1 MYKIFKKKDRMT
13 SAVSKLVDALT
24 FRKQKNEMRY
34 IKITTFFI
42 CLMFSIQSISSQSI
56 DQIRNADIDSYSDS
70 QIASYWNKAQQQG
83 YNLEQLELIAKSKG
97 MSSAK
102 FMKLKNRI
110 LNLNTITKTESSS
123 DVASSEAS
131 GLETFGLDGSESKK
145 DIEKTELFG
154 YDFFKNPS
162 ISFTPNLN
170 LATPTN
176 YQLGPGDELLIDIW
190 GASENNYRKK
200 VTKEGAIRIE
210 GIGPIY
216 VSGLS
221 IEKATTKIISYLK
234 KIYNGIGAANNSY
247 NKVYAEVSL
256 AGVRTVQVS
265 MIGEVKVP
273 GSYSLNAL
281 STVLNALYAA
291 GGPTENGSFR
301 NIKVIRGGKEFSQFD
316 IYQYL
321 LKGSQKGN
329 IFLQDQDIIYVET
342 YRSKIEVTGEVK
354 RSGIYEL
361 KQDENIQDLITYFS
375 GFTSSAYKER
385 LLIERVNGKEKVVSE
400 VLLEQQKDFAMQDG
414 DKLIVGKI
422 NDRYSNKVSI
432 EGAVYRP
439 GNYELTKDLTVSGLL
454 GKASGIKENAFLE
467 RGLIYREINEVEQ
480 EVVSFSVKE
489 ILENKAEI
497 TLQREDR
504 VYIFDKTTLKEAA
517 NVSINGAINA
527 PQSIPFVENMT
538 VEDLVAISGGFK
550 EGADTSIIDISRRLN
565 DGNFAS
571 ISQDIRYE
579 STSTLENKNEKVY
592 LKPFDIV
599 SVRYEKGYSIQIKVS
614 LKGEVSYPGEYAITT
629 KDERI
634 SDLIDKAGGL
644 SPYAYIQGATLYRK
658 KYYIEKK
665 LQDELLETISENDS
679 LVEIDNQESFKIGIK
694 LTEILKEGGK
704 GSFYDLILEEGDEL
718 FIPSQR
724 QTVEIQG
731 EVLLPSMVRF
741 EKSKTLKSYI
751 DKSGGYSEFAKSDDV
766 YVIYANG
773 DIKATKSFLFFK
785 KYPKLEPGAVILVP
799 KKSEKTRMSIQ
810 EILGIT
816 TTLGTLALLINSLK
830 TP

>member
-13 SAVSKLVDALT
+13 SADSKLVDTLT
-24 FRKQKNEMRY
+24 SRKQKNEMRY

-83 YNLEQLELIAKSKG
+83 YSLEQLELIAKSKG

-123 DVASSEAS
+123 DVTSSETYE
-131 GLETFGLDGSESKK
+131 LETFGLDGSESKK
-145 DIEKTELFG
+145 DIEQNDLFG

-170 LATPTN
+170 LATPTT

-221 IEKATTKIISYLK
+221 IEKAKTKIISYLK

-247 NKVYAEVSL
+247 NKVYTEVSL
-256 AGVRTVQVS
+256 MGVRTVQVS

-414 DKLIVGKI
+414 DKLIVGEI

-467 RGLIYREINEVEQ
+467 KGLIYREINEVEQ
-480 EVVSFSVKE
+480 EVVSFSLKE
-489 ILENKAEI
+489 ILENKADI

-504 VYIFDKTTLKEAA
+504 VYIFDKTTLKEATTI
-517 NVSINGAINA
+517 SINGAINK
-527 PQSIPFVENMT
+527 PGSIPFVENMT

-634 SDLIDKAGGL
+634 SDLIEKAGGL
-644 SPYAYIQGATLYRK
+644 SPYAYIKGATLYRK
-658 KYYIEKK
+658 KSDIEKK

-679 LVEIDNQESFKIGIK
+679 LVEIDNQESFKIGIN

-704 GSFYDLILEEGDEL
+704 GSSYDLILEKGDEL

-731 EVLLPSMVRF
+731 EVLLPSLVRY
-741 EKSKTLKSYI
+741 EKKKTLKSYI

-766 YVIYANG
+766 YVVYANG

-799 KKSEKTRMSIQ
+799 KKAEKTRISIQ